1 MKKDNQKNEISDIST
16 EEETQK
22 EKEVPA
28 EPDLEK
34 KGRYQKV
41 GSEDPITLITDE
53 NLAEVEERSDDSE
66 NDLGDDEIKE
76 DELAEASDESS
87 TEEKIEQES
96 EEFSERDEED
106 AEIDE
111 DIDSLVVEENLTEVE
126 ENPDDSE
133 NDLGDDEIEEDVLE
147 EASGE
152 SSIEEEVEQESEAF
166 SQRDEENA
174 GIDVD
179 IDSLVVEENLA
190 EIEENA
196 DDLRTTWDDEIEE
209 DELVEASDESL
220 TEGGIEQESDV
231 FTERD
236 EQDAGIDEDTIDP
249 SDSSTTETDDILGQN
264 PVSEFD
270 WWPDLSDLDRLN
282 IQNAP
287 LEDRARLLSAKVSMS
302 IEHTMQSISD
312 RKHLPLLDDFT
323 LSENPTRNLPLRL
336 IHAFSS
342 LPVVVEKSPI
352 HQDKIKVLCVD
363 DDESILRGYQLNLR
377 KDFDIHIA
385 KSGESGIEIFKKVGG
400 FSVVLSDMR
409 MPGMNGLE
417 MLSEINKIDSDIVNI
432 IITGHGDFDLAKEA
446 VNSGKIYKILTKP
459 CSTEEL
465 IRTLQKGSDIHQ
477 QKVVNKVSLS
487 EDDGKIHLITVWP
500 PSDRMSRWVFAVSGK
515 KPIWYLGLPEK
526 VSSAIT
532 ENFGIG
538 SDSLDESEID
548 PENEEDVQDDLEDQN
563 AAIIRFVNEVVQ
575 KAIVDRAT
583 DIHFE
588 PHKDTLQIR
597 YRIDGQLVPVRVPDN
612 LRTFQ
617 DAIISRIKIM
627 AGINISEKRRPQGGR
642 ITFSHGQ
649 SDLDIRVSTLP
660 TLYGESISL
669 RLLNEKSQPLSMPE
683 LGLLPRDERN
693 IGSVLE
699 KPHGIVL
706 VTGPTGSGKSTSLT
720 AFIRKI
726 HKPERRIMTVE
737 DPVEYEVAGINQTQV
752 NSEIGFNFASALR
765 EILRQ
770 DPDVIMVGEIRD
782 RETAD
787 IAIRASLTG
796 HLVLSTLHT
805 NDAPGAI
812 TRLIDMEIEPFLIA
826 SSVEMVIA
834 QRLVRRLCQ
843 ECALPTQMSE
853 KDLLASLSLL
863 EIDTTESEFLNQVRD
878 AKGCPRC
885 QNLGYRGRVG
895 IFELMKMS
903 DSIHSLVIKSASA
916 PDIREIALEEGMSTL
931 QGSGWQ
937 QIKRGLTTIDEVI
950 RYADGSIEEDE
961 KSVVL

>member
-1 MKKDNQKNEISDIST
+1 MSILRPKFITSSFSSKKKKRKNKGDKTSFHIKGLQNKKESVEVEDGIYEKNADNPPEMDIH
-16 EEETQK
+16 K
-22 EKEVPA
+22 EKEDVT
-28 EPDLEK
+28 EK
-34 KGRYQKV
+34 GKEY
-41 GSEDPITLITDE
+41 
-53 NLAEVEERSDDSE
+53 EV
-66 NDLGDDEIKE
+66 LGDD
-76 DELAEASDESS
+76 
-87 TEEKIEQES
+87 
-96 EEFSERDEED
+96 
-106 AEIDE
+106 
-111 DIDSLVVEENLTEVE
+111 
-126 ENPDDSE
+126 
-133 NDLGDDEIEEDVLE
+133 
-147 EASGE
+147 
-152 SSIEEEVEQESEAF
+152 
-166 SQRDEENA
+166 
-174 GIDVD
+174 
-179 IDSLVVEENLA
+179 
-190 EIEENA
+190 
-196 DDLRTTWDDEIEE
+196 
-209 DELVEASDESL
+209 
-220 TEGGIEQESDV
+220 
-231 FTERD
+231 
-236 EQDAGIDEDTIDP
+236 P
-249 SDSSTTETDDILGQN
+249 SAR
-264 PVSEFD
+264 FD

-282 IQNAP
+282 IQNAA
-287 LEDRARLLSAKVSMS
+287 LEDRARLLSAKVSLS
-302 IEHTMQSISD
+302 IEHTMQSISE
-312 RKHLPLLDDFT
+312 RKNFPLLDDFS
-323 LSENPTRNLPLRL
+323 LPENPTRHFPLRL

-342 LPVVVEKSPI
+342 LPIEVTKSPV
-352 HQDKIKVLCVD
+352 HEEKIKVLCVD

-377 KDFDIHIA
+377 KEFDLHIA
-385 KSGESGIEIFKKVGG
+385 KGGESGIEIFKKVGG

-409 MPGMNGLE
+409 MPGMSGSE
-417 MLSEINKIDSDIVNI
+417 MLSKINQLDPDIASVL
-432 IITGHGDFDLAKEA
+432 ITGHSDFELAKEA
-446 VNSGKIYKILTKP
+446 INAGKVFKILTKP
-459 CSTEEL
+459 CSVVEL
-465 IRTLQKGSDIHQ
+465 QETLKEGSEIHQ
-477 QKVVNKVSLS
+477 KKLVDKVSHPK
-487 EDDGKIHLITVWP
+487 DDGKIHLLTVWP
-500 PSDRMSRWVFAVSGK
+500 PTSRMSRWVYAVSGK
-515 KPIWYLGLPEK
+515 KPIWYLGLPEM
-526 VSSAIT
+526 VIGAIT

-538 SDSLDESEID
+538 SDSLDDSDLDE
-548 PENEEDVQDDLEDQN
+548 ENDEDTQDDLEDQN

-612 LRTFQ
+612 LRSFQ

-683 LGLLPRDERN
+683 LGLLSKDENN
-693 IGSVLE
+693 IVSVLE

-812 TRLIDMEIEPFLIA
+812 TRLVDMEIEPFLIA

-843 ECALPTQMSE
+843 ECCLPTRMTE
-853 KDLLASLSLL
+853 KDLLASFSLL
-863 EIDTTESEFLNQVRD
+863 EIDPSEKSFLGQVKD
-878 AKGCPRC
+878 AKGCPKC

-895 IFELMKMS
+895 IFELMRMS
-903 DSIHSLVIKSASA
+903 DTIHSLVIKSASA
-916 PDIREIALEEGMSTL
+916 PDIREVALKEGMSTL

-937 QIKRGLTTIDEVI
+937 QIKRGLTTFDEVI
-950 RYADGSIEEDE
+950 RYADGAVEEE
-961 KSVVL
+961 T